1 MPGDRE
7 VLPAQHAPAGQLGD
21 REPVDGLLEIGDGD
35 PSDLRPP
42 ELSPPVPMSSAGAG
56 CLNGDQPPA
65 WTEPPM
71 TTITATLAPRHSTSR
86 AASAGLWTLQVL
98 LAAVYAFSAFGKLT
112 ADAQNVAGFEAM
124 GLGVPGMYVIG
135 ALELAGAIAMFVP
148 ALTGLAATCFV
159 ALMVG
164 AVILTWAIGGGALVA
179 IPATVGVV
187 AAVVA
192 WGRRDGTRRLVAH
205 LRG

>member
-1 MPGDRE
+1 MTAIATPTATRTTS
-7 VLPAQHAPAGQLGD
+7 
-21 REPVDGLLEIGDGD
+21 RT
-35 PSDLRPP
+35 
-42 ELSPPVPMSSAGAG
+42 AGAV
-56 CLNGDQPPA
+56 
-65 WTEPPM
+65 
-71 TTITATLAPRHSTSR
+71 
-86 AASAGLWTLQVL
+86 LWTLQVL
-98 LAAVYAFSAFGKLT
+98 LAVVYAFSAFGKLT

-124 GLGVPGMYVIG
+124 GLGTAGMYIIG

-164 AVILTWAIGGGALVA
+164 AVIITWAIGGGALVA

-192 WGRRDGTRRLVAH
+192 WGRRDSTRRLVAQV
-205 LRG
+205 RG